1 MVNTGD
7 ILAEKERAAR
17 AAEPPQTDEK
27 LDDIMLA
34 MDVVD
39 TLRHEKLLLEKDL
52 NAEDR
57 RQALIARLRDIY
69 EAQGIDVPDSV
80 LLDGVMALEEQR
92 FTYEPPKKG
101 FSRKLAMIYIN
112 RRKWLPLLYT
122 LAFIFGSVFAINYV
136 GFVRPQ
142 QVETKRVETLLN
154 KTLPDA
160 LADNHAKAH
169 SIADTDTL
177 RARADELLALGSDA
191 IARKDIKEAERISG
205 ELTRYADDLTQAY
218 TIRIVSR
225 PGEYSGVFRINSDGG
240 QEVRNYYLIV
250 EGIAADGN
258 RVHVLISSEEDQ
270 ATKRTPIWGVR
281 VPQAVFNQ
289 VAADKQD
296 DQIIQNAVIG
306 EKKRGDLTP
315 AYSIQTSGG
324 LILDW

>member
-17 AAEPPQTDEK
+17 VSETPKTEEK

-57 RQALIARLRDIY
+57 RQDLIARLRDIY
-69 EAQGIDVPDSV
+69 QAQGIEVPDAV
-80 LLDGVMALEEQR
+80 LLDGVKALEEQR

-101 FSRKLAMIYIN
+101 FSRRVALLYIN
-112 RRKWLPLLYT
+112 RRKWLPLIYT
-122 LAFIFGSVFAINYV
+122 LTFIFGSAAAINYL

-142 QVETKRVETLLN
+142 QVENQRVERLLN
-154 KTLPDA
+154 KTLPEA
-160 LADNHAKAH
+160 LSENHAKAMDAA
-169 SIADTDTL
+169 STDEL
-177 RARADELLALGSDA
+177 KSRADDLLALGNDA
-191 IARKDIKEAERISG
+191 ISERNIKEAERISG
-205 ELTRYADDLTQAY
+205 ELSQYAQDLSQAY
-218 TIRIVSR
+218 TLRIVSR

-240 QEVRNYYLIV
+240 TEVRNYYLIV

-270 ATKRTPIWGVR
+270 ATKRTAIWGVR
-281 VPQAVFNQ
+281 VPQAVFNR

-306 EKKRGDLTP
+306 SKKRGTLTP
-315 AYSIQTSGG
+315 DYTIETSGG